1 MKSSL
6 PSGFVRYIHPDMRAS
21 KQYPVYPPL
30 FFVRVTERLRRFCTR
45 VNRRFTHPNVVLW
58 EMVHQMWVAAGISV
72 AVQLGIADLLKQ
84 GPMDIAGLARETG
97 THEDSLYRL
106 MRMLATQGLFK
117 ESGDR
122 LFASTRL
129 SKPLQE
135 DQIRYLLMTHL
146 RTGQFEIFGDLM
158 QSVKTGKNVR
168 GKDSGRG
175 LFDQIEEDMERNERF
190 TRAMTSASRMLA
202 GALVAAF
209 PFKRYKKIIDV
220 GGGQGFLLAA
230 ILDRNPGIRGTVFDL
245 PGAISKADRIIEE
258 FSLEGRMDAVAGDF
272 FEKVPEGGDL
282 YLMKSILHD
291 WSDGDALKILARVR
305 EAMAD
310 GSRLL
315 VIEPVIGKNNRP
327 EFGKMTDILMMAAVG
342 GKERT
347 RNEWE
352 ALLTDA
358 GFMIRKIH
366 GTVSPQHLIEVVKS
380 TP

>member
-1 MKSSL
+1 MK
-6 PSGFVRYIHPDMRAS
+6 AS

-30 FFVRVTERLRRFCTR
+30 FFVRETERLRRFCTR
-45 VNRRFTHPNVVLW
+45 INRRFTHPNVVLW
-58 EMVHQMWVAAGISV
+58 EMVHQMWVAAGINV

-84 GPMDIAGLARETG
+84 GPMDIAGLARKTG

-106 MRMLATQGLFK
+106 MRMLSTRGLFK
-117 ESGDR
+117 ESGER

-146 RTGQFEIFGDLM
+146 RAGQFEIFGDLL

-168 GKDSGRG
+168 GRDSGRG
-175 LFDQIEEDMERNERF
+175 LFDQIEEDVERNERF

-209 PFKRYKKIIDV
+209 PFKRYKRIIDV

-230 ILDRNPGIRGTVFDL
+230 ILDRNPGIRGIVFDL

-258 FSLEGRMDAVAGDF
+258 FSLEDRMDAVAGDF
-272 FEKVPEGGDL
+272 FDKVPEGGDL

-291 WSDGDALKILARVR
+291 WSDEDAMKILARVR
-305 EAMAD
+305 EAMPD

-315 VIEPVIGKNNRP
+315 VIEPVIGENNRP

-347 RNEWE
+347 RSEWE
-352 ALLTDA
+352 VLLTDA
-358 GFMIRKIH
+358 GFRIRKIH

-380 TP
+380 TA